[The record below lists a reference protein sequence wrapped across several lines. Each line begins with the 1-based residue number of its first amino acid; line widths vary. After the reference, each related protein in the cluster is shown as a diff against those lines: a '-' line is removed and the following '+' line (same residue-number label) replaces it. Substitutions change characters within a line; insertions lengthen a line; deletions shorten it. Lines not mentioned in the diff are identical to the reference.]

1 MSNYKLIGVGNN
13 AKTMK
18 TKTDEFVVY
27 VSTDEDL
34 YEQALDDLHGGH
46 MTGGELEELAAYLGK
61 MRGK

>member
-1 MSNYKLIGVGNN
+1 MKAMSNYKLIGVG
-13 AKTMK
+13 KTMK

-34 YEQALDDLHGGH
+34 YEQALDDLHGAH
-46 MTGGELEELAAYLGK
+46 ITGGELEELAAYLAK